1 MVLDGWKCRVAQ
13 GLGFTNEKLMSNVRF
28 ECRHDAGIIKAKFMK
43 MHPTLIAS
51 CSVDQTVR
59 IWDSRTGEQVKA
71 LTGHT
76 NIVLDFDIVGKDV
89 FSCGDDGS
97 IRRFKF

>member
-1 MVLDGWKCRVAQ
+1 MPWCLTGGSA
-13 GLGFTNEKLMSNVRF
+13 GLLKVWDLQTTNVRF
-28 ECRHDAGIIKAKFMK
+28 ECRHDAGIIKAKFLSGN
-43 MHPTLIAS
+43 PPLLAS

-59 IWDSRTGEQVKA
+59 IWDSRTGDEVKK

-76 NIVLDFDIVGKDV
+76 NIVLDFDVIDKDV

-97 IRRFKF
+97 VRRFSNLY